1 MTINPRDLGYAA
13 LVLRLML
20 AINLGLHGITRLP
33 NLPGFARAMSDG
45 FENTWMPVQL
55 AYITGFII
63 PIIESILGLALLA
76 GFKLRA
82 TLLVAGAL
90 MCMLHFGKGLQQS
103 WDILADQ
110 LIYAVVIALLL
121 VWHPFDRFT
130 LDAKLTPDP
139 A

>member
-1 MTINPRDLGYAA
+1 MINPRDLGYAA

-20 AINLGLHGITRLP
+20 AINLALHGLTRLP
-33 NLPGFARAMSDG
+33 NLQGFARAMADG
-45 FENTWMPVQL
+45 FESTWMPVQL

-63 PIIESILGLALLA
+63 PIVEAILGLALLT
-76 GFKLRA
+76 GFKLRPV
-82 TLLVAGAL
+82 LLAAGGL

-110 LIYAVVIALLL
+110 LIYALVIAFLL
-121 VWHPFDRFT
+121 VAHAHDRFT
-130 LDAKLTPDP
+130 LDAKLRKQP